1 MLGMIE
7 SGWGEPRTRVLFDR
21 ARRDLREAGRPRPVR
36 VYEWEPQG
44 AAAEPAPLV
53 LVSHGTGGSGVGM
66 GWLAGPLAAA
76 GFRVVSVDHHGN
88 DFVGGYEPEGFLCPW
103 ERPRDFA
110 FVLDVLAAERPLGP
124 VGAAG
129 FSAGGYTAAAL
140 AGVRLDPGVLHA
152 LVTGAVP
159 LPEIPEFP
167 GVLDALRAKVP
178 AAELSALTAE
188 AGADL
193 ADPRVRA
200 VFQVAPGLGPM
211 VTAESLAAVRVP
223 VEIRWGGAD
232 VVNPYE
238 VDTRPYLEGFPSAA
252 GREIGP
258 DVAHADFI
266 GPAPAPRAA
275 KARAEVAADAVAF
288 FRRHLG

>member
-1 MLGMIE
+1 MIE
-7 SGWGEPRTRVLFDR
+7 SGWGEPRTRVLFDT
-21 ARRDLREAGRPRPVR
+21 ARRDLREADRPRPVR

-44 AAAEPAPLV
+44 AVVEPAPV
-53 LVSHGTGGSGVGM
+53 VAVSHGTGGSGVGM

-76 GFRVVSVDHHGN
+76 GFRVVAVDHHGN
-88 DFVGGYEPEGFLCPW
+88 NFVDGYEPEGFLCPW
-103 ERPRDFA
+103 ERPRDLVLA
-110 FVLDVLAAERPLGP
+110 LDVLAEERPLGR

-167 GVLDALRAKVP
+167 GVVDAFRAKVSD
-178 AAELSALTAE
+178 AELPAVTAA

-232 VVNPYE
+232 VVTPYE
-238 VDTRPYLEGFPSAA
+238 ADTRPYLEGIPSAA

-258 DVAHADFI
+258 EVAHADFI
-266 GPAPAPRAA
+266 GPDPAPGAA

-288 FRRHLG
+288 FRRHLV